1 MDVWNDTTTSDGGLD
16 ESVELL
22 VSSDSELEM
31 SWSNSLHLK
40 IFGSV
45 TGELKD
51 LSGQVLEDGS
61 AVNCGCGTDSA
72 VGADSRLQDS
82 VNSSDWELFE
92 FKKLIS

>member
-1 MDVWNDTTTSDGGLD
+1 MDVWNDTTTSDGGFD

-31 SWSNSLHLK
+31 SWCNSLHLK

-51 LSGQVLEDGS
+51 LSGQILEDGS

-72 VGADSRLQDS
+72 VGAHS
-82 VNSSDWELFE
+82 
-92 FKKLIS
+92 

>member
-1 MDVWNDTTTSDGGLD
+1 MWNNTTTSDGGLD

-31 SWSNSLHLK
+31 SWSDSLDLK

-45 TGELKD
+45 TSELKD
-51 LSGQVLEDGS
+51 LSGQILEDGS

-72 VGADSRLQDS
+72 VGAHSALQDS
-82 VNSSDWELFE
+82 VNSSDWELYE
-92 FKKLIS
+92 FKKV